1 MKAALT
7 STVHQQ
13 KNPFSNCRT
22 HNDVRRSA
30 WSLTG
35 NKVQS
40 YGLVSCRLFQIES
53 TQSLGIVTISRQRSY
68 PSLLKW
74 EPVLRALLRNI
85 LYKSRT
91 QSDLSNNIW
100 LSRIKWTSSFKELV
114 MIPVITWRPGN
125 SFFQS
130 LFLIECL
137 IPLSGVRELY
147 PLA

>member
-85 LYKSRT
+85 LYKIRT
-91 QSDLSNNIW
+91 QSDLSNNI
-100 LSRIKWTSSFKELV
+100 
-114 MIPVITWRPGN
+114 
-125 SFFQS
+125 
-130 LFLIECL
+130 
-137 IPLSGVRELY
+137 
-147 PLA
+147 

>member
-7 STVHQQ
+7 STVHRQ

-30 WSLTG
+30 WSLTR

-85 LYKSRT
+85 LYKSRI
-91 QSDLSNNIW
+91 QIQ
-100 LSRIKWTSSFKELV
+100 RPFK
-114 MIPVITWRPGN
+114 
-125 SFFQS
+125 QY
-130 LFLIECL
+130 LIISE
-137 IPLSGVRELY
+137 LSGRQVLRSW
-147 PLA
+147 